1 MTRRPIIMGPYDPPK
16 LIPKKEMNLTDT
28 YSSNALSRW
37 AQMNQ
42 IQTLNLESLYC
53 DELACIRYKNG
64 QWLYRDTNHFSVAGA
79 DLAIP
84 LFEKILGR
92 I

>member
-1 MTRRPIIMGPYDPPK
+1 MGPYDPPK